1 MKDTILAQISELTQD
16 DKSRLYKIIEGFLFN
31 NELDITKEQNR
42 EKVAVPNNCPHC
54 ESTKTGKMVIN
65 MVFNVLIVTI
75 VKRIFE

>member
-1 MKDTILAQISELTQD
+1 MINLDYTKF
-16 DKSRLYKIIEGFLFN
+16 IEGFLFD

-42 EKVAVPNNCPHC
+42 EKVAVPKNCPHC